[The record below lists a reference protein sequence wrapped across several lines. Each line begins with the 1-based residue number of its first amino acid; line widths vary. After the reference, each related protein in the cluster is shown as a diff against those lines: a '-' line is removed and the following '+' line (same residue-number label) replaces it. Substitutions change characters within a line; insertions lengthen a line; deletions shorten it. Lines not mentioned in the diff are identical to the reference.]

1 MNIKIK
7 NLMQLLLGVGIFS
20 LVGCQEADVKQM
32 DAEVEAENT
41 IRPPAYPLISV
52 DPYFSVWSMGD
63 KLNGDATRHWTGKE
77 NDLQGII
84 RVDGKAYYFLGE
96 SVTET
101 RAVLPLTGMKE
112 RWQYT
117 LEEPTGNW
125 EDVGY
130 EEGEKWKSTK
140 GAFTNGDD
148 SPAPNKWNTENIWV
162 RRTFELESTD
172 FHDLLLNIH
181 HDDNVKVYLNGVL
194 AYEKVGWVSSPETI
208 AIRTEAKKALQK
220 GKNVMAIHCENTT
233 GGAFLD
239 AGLVEILPPAVEID
253 QAKQTN
259 ATVRATQTLYSFDCG
274 EVELEVTFTAPMLP
288 DNLEIMTRPANY
300 VSFEVKSKD
309 GKEHD
314 VQVYFSAAGN
324 LAANTPNQEVTWE
337 RPDISGLQAMKLGT
351 STQPILEKK
360 GDNIRIDWGYLY
372 LTANDQENTTSL
384 IGMNMVSISDF
395 VNNGK
400 LTSPDES
407 AKPVALDQKMITQAI
422 AFDYGKV
429 GSDSKENF
437 VTLAY
442 DDLYAVQFFN
452 ENLKA
457 WWKKYGLST
466 EEMLQAAQSDYSKLV
481 AKSEAFDQQL
491 YKDAYQAG
499 GGDYAAICALVYR
512 QAVSAHKTVEG
523 PNGELF
529 FFSKENFSNGSIG
542 TVDVTYPS
550 APLFLIYNPD
560 LLKGMLEP
568 IYYYSES
575 GKWAKP
581 FPAHDVGT
589 YPLANGQ
596 TYGEDMPVEEAGN
609 MLLLT
614 GAIAKVEGNAD
625 YAKQHWDVM
634 TTWVEYLANE
644 GFDPANQ
651 LCTDDFAGHLAH
663 NANLSVKAILAIAAY
678 GQMAETL
685 GKTETAEKYT
695 AMAKDF
701 AQKWMEK
708 AEDGDHYS
716 LTFDKKGTWSQ
727 KYNLVWN
734 ELLGL
739 EIFPKEVAEKE
750 IAYYLTKQEKYG
762 LPLDSRKTYTK
773 SDWVIWTAAMANSEE
788 DEKALIDP
796 MFTYIS
802 ETPNRIPVSDWHETT
817 NSTSVGFRA
826 RSVVGGYYMPVLK
839 DVLLKQ

>member
-1 MNIKIK
+1 MN
-7 NLMQLLLGVGIFS
+7 
-20 LVGCQEADVKQM
+20 A
-32 DAEVEAENT
+32 
-41 IRPPAYPLISV
+41 IRPPAYPLITV
-52 DPYFSVWSMGD
+52 DPYFSIWSMSD
-63 KLNGDATRHWTGKE
+63 EANADATRHWTGTAH
-77 NDLQGII
+77 DLQGII

-96 SVTET
+96 EMTET
-101 RAVLPLTGMKE
+101 KAVLPLTGMKE
-112 RWQYT
+112 SWSYT
-117 LEEPTGNW
+117 YKQPAGEWKEL
-125 EDVGY
+125 GY
-130 EEGEKWKSTK
+130 EETGQWKSTR

-148 SPAPNKWNTENIWV
+148 SPAPNKWNTEAIWV
-162 RRTFELESTD
+162 RRSFDLDKTD

-194 AYEKVGWVSSPETI
+194 AYEKEGWVNAPATFPIKE
-208 AIRTEAKKALQK
+208 AAKKALK
-220 GKNVMAIHCENTT
+220 AGENIMAIHCENTT

-239 AGLVEILPPAVEID
+239 AGLVEIIPPAVHINS
-253 QAKQTN
+253 AKQTFSE
-259 ATVRATQTLYSFDCG
+259 VRATETLYSFEAG
-274 EVELEVTFTAPMLP
+274 GVQLNLTFTAPMLP
-288 DNLEIMTRPANY
+288 ENLDVLTRPANY
-300 VSFEVKSKD
+300 VTFKVESADE
-309 GKEHD
+309 KEHD

-324 LAANTPNQEVTWE
+324 LAVNTPDQEVSWG
-337 RPDISGLQAMKLGT
+337 RPEIAGLEVLKIGT

-360 GDNIRIDWGYLY
+360 GDNLRIDWGYLY
-372 LTANDQENTTSL
+372 LTAGKQENLTSV
-384 IGMNMVSISDF
+384 IDVNGNSINEF
-395 VNNGK
+395 VENGK
-400 LTSPDES
+400 LSGKD
-407 AKPVALDQKMITQAI
+407 AKQHPVALDKQMITSAM

-429 GSDSKENF
+429 DSKAKESF
-437 VTLAY
+437 LTLAY

-457 WWKKYGLST
+457 WWKRNGMST
-466 EEMLQAAQSDYSKLV
+466 EEMLQTAQTDYRKLKK
-481 AKSEAFDQQL
+481 ASEDFDQKIYSEAL
-491 YKDAYQAG
+491 RAAG
-499 GGDYAAICALVYR
+499 QEYAAICALVYR

-560 LLKGMLEP
+560 LLKGMIEP
-568 IYYYSES
+568 IFYYSES

-625 YAKQHWDVM
+625 YAQKHWEVM
-634 TTWVEYLANE
+634 TTWVEYLAKE

-678 GQMAETL
+678 GQMAATL
-685 GKTETAEKYT
+685 GKSEAAEKYT

-701 AQKWMEK
+701 AQKWMAK

-734 ELLGL
+734 KLLDL
-739 EIFPKEVAEKE
+739 DIFPQEVAEKE
-750 IAYYLTKQEKYG
+750 IAYYLTKQEAYG

-773 SDWVIWTAAMANSEE
+773 SDWVIWTAAMADSEA
-788 DEKALIDP
+788 DEKALIEP
-796 MFTYIS
+796 MFTYINK
-802 ETPNRIPVSDWHETT
+802 TPNRIPVSDWHETT
-817 NSTSVGFRA
+817 DASSVGFRA
-826 RSVVGGYYMPVLK
+826 RSVVGGYFMPVLK
-839 DVLLKQ
+839 DRLLED

>member
-1 MNIKIK
+1 MIVKMK
-7 NLMQLLLGVGIFS
+7 NWAQILVGVCLSS
-20 LVGCQEADVKQM
+20 LVGCQAPEEKQLEADLATIN
-32 DAEVEAENT
+32 D
-41 IRPPAYPLISV
+41 IRPPAYPLITV

-63 KLNGDATRHWTGKE
+63 ELHGDATRHWTGVE

-84 RVDGKAYYFLGE
+84 RVDGKSYYFLGE
-96 SVTET
+96 PVIET

-112 RWQYT
+112 TWSYS
-117 LEEPTGNW
+117 LEKPAGKWSEI
-125 EDVGY
+125 GY
-130 EEGEKWKSTK
+130 KEGSQWKSTR

-162 RRTFELESTD
+162 RRSFELSNTD
-172 FHDLLLNIH
+172 FHDILLNIH
-181 HDDNVKVYLNGVL
+181 HDDNIKVYLNGVL
-194 AYEKVGWVSSPETI
+194 AYEKEGWVSSPATF
-208 AIRTEAKKALQK
+208 AINEEAKQALK
-220 GKNVMAIHCENTT
+220 VGENVMAIHCENTV

-239 AGLVEILPPAVEID
+239 AGLVEILPPSVDIAVAE
-253 QAKQTN
+253 QVHSE
-259 ATVRATQTLYSFDCG
+259 VRATQTLYTFDC
-274 EVELEVTFTAPMLP
+274 EDVELEVTFTAPMLP
-288 DNLEIMTRPANY
+288 DNLEVMTRPANY
-300 VSFEVKSKD
+300 ISFEVQSKD
-309 GKEHD
+309 GAEHD

-324 LAANTPNQEVTWE
+324 LAVNTLDQEVSWE
-337 RPDISGLQAMKLGT
+337 RPEISGLQVMKLGT
-351 STQPILEKK
+351 SAQPVLKKK

-372 LTANDQENTTSL
+372 LAANDKENTTSK
-384 IGMNMVSISDF
+384 IGVNTESIADF
-395 VNNGK
+395 VKNGE
-400 LTSPDES
+400 LSSADEMD
-407 AKPVALDQKMITQAI
+407 KPLALNQKMITQAV

-429 GSDSKENF
+429 GSTAKENF

-442 DDLYAVQFFN
+442 DDLYAVQFFK

-457 WWKKYGLST
+457 WWKKYGMST
-466 EEMLQAAQSDYSKLV
+466 EEMLQAAQSDYSKLIK
-481 AKSEAFDQQL
+481 ASQDFDQQL
-491 YKDAYQAG
+491 YQDALQAG
-499 GGDYAAICALVYR
+499 GAEYAAVCALVYR

-550 APLFLIYNPD
+550 APLFLIYNPE

-625 YAKQHWDVM
+625 YAAKHWDVM

-685 GKTETAEKYT
+685 GKPELAEKYT

-701 AQKWMEK
+701 AQKWMDK

-716 LTFDKKGTWSQ
+716 LTFDKKDTWSQ

-734 ELLGL
+734 KLLDL
-739 EIFPKEVAEKE
+739 NIFPEDVAQKE
-750 IAYYLTKQEKYG
+750 IAYYLTKQEDFG

-773 SDWVIWTAAMANSEE
+773 SDWVMWTATMAE
-788 DEKALIDP
+788 DDADKKALIKP
-796 MFTYIS
+796 MFTYINK
-802 ETPNRIPVSDWHETT
+802 TPNRIPVSDWHETT
-817 NSTSVGFRA
+817 NAKSVGFRA
-826 RSVVGGYYMPVLK
+826 RSVVGGYFMPVLK
-839 DVLLKQ
+839 EKL

>member
-1 MNIKIK
+1 MNK
-7 NLMQLLLGVGIFS
+7 LTFLLLGVLILS
-20 LVGCQEADVKQM
+20 LVGCQRAEEKQLGLELETST
-32 DAEVEAENT
+32 A

-63 KLNGDATRHWTGKE
+63 QLNGEATKHWTGKE

-84 RVDGKAYYFLGE
+84 RVDGMSYYFLGE
-96 SVTET
+96 EVTET
-101 RAVLPLTGMKE
+101 RAVLPMTGMKGS
-112 RWQYT
+112 WKYT
-117 LEEPTGNW
+117 LEKPADKWINL
-125 EDVGY
+125 GY
-130 EEGEKWKSTK
+130 EEGNQWKVTK

-162 RRTFELESTD
+162 RRTFELESTN

-194 AYEKVGWVSSPETI
+194 AYEKEGWVSSPATL
-208 AIRTEAKKALQK
+208 AIKEEAKKALK
-220 GKNVMAIHCENTT
+220 VGRNVMAIHCENTA

-239 AGLVEILPPAVEID
+239 AGLVEVLPPSVQIG
-253 QAKQTN
+253 QAEQTH
-259 ATVRATQTLYSFDCG
+259 AEVRATQTFYTFECG
-274 EVELEVTFTAPMLP
+274 NVKLGVTFTAPMLP
-288 DNLEIMTRPANY
+288 DNMEVMTRPANY
-300 VSFEVKSKD
+300 ISFEVASKD
-309 GKEHD
+309 GAAHD

-324 LAANTPNQEVTWE
+324 LAVNTLNQEVTWE
-337 RPDISGLQAMKLGT
+337 RPDIAGLQVMKLGT

-372 LTANDQENTTSL
+372 LATNDQENTTSL
-384 IGMNMVSISDF
+384 IGMNKESINEF
-395 VNNGK
+395 VTKGK
-400 LTSPDES
+400 LNS
-407 AKPVALDQKMITQAI
+407 ADASTKPVALDDKMMTQAVS
-422 AFDYGKV
+422 FDFGKV
-429 GSDSKENF
+429 GSKAVENF

-457 WWKKYGLST
+457 WWKKYGMST
-466 EEMLQAAQSDYSKLV
+466 EQMLQAAQSDYSKLI
-481 AKSEAFDQQL
+481 AESKAFDQKL
-491 YKDAYQAG
+491 YKDALEAG
-499 GGDYAAICALVYR
+499 GADYAAICALVYR

-625 YAKQHWDVM
+625 YANKHWEVM

-685 GKTETAEKYT
+685 GKTEEAKKYT

-750 IAYYLTKQEKYG
+750 IAYYLTKQEEYG

-796 MFTYIS
+796 MFTYIN
-802 ETPNRIPVSDWHETT
+802 ETPDRIPVSDWHETT